1 MQFGSIT
8 ETRSYSCN
16 NFSEVSSEI
25 KCHFCYFFRKWHWNY
40 FVVVF
45 SCSYIIWFAKI
56 CFNCDI
62 KIKEEPSTRK
72 RKLWS
77 HLLSLRKILKTVIF
91 FWLVNSCIQS
101 VRICWPVEIPY
112 LWLTYVDRSSAK
124 ILYSICKHWKYT
136 DKQRQ
141 NRSNITIRT
150 MIAYIIV
157 SLKFIYLFK

>member
-45 SCSYIIWFAKI
+45 SCSYGIWFAKI

-101 VRICWPVEIPY
+101 VRIWWPVEIPH
-112 LWLTYVDRSSAK
+112 LWVTYVDSFSAAYANTENIPTNKDK
-124 ILYSICKHWKYT
+124 IDLTSLYVQWF
-136 DKQRQ
+136 
-141 NRSNITIRT
+141 
-150 MIAYIIV
+150 AYIIV
-157 SLKFIYLFK
+157 SLKFIYLFR

>member
-77 HLLSLRKILKTVIF
+77 HLLSLCKILKNNKF
-91 FWLVNSCIQS
+91 FLVSKFVYS
-101 VRICWPVEIPY
+101 VRQDM
-112 LWLTYVDRSSAK
+112 LTSWDSAFMSN
-124 ILYSICKHWKYT
+124 LCRQFLCSICKHWKYT

-141 NRSNITIRT
+141 NRSNITVCT

-157 SLKFIYLFK
+157 SLKFIYLFR